1 MTITMSVLICGMV
14 LMVLI
19 AGVSVRKAFRQ
30 GKGLCWILIMLMI
43 ACGGAS
49 GCAVLSAPG
58 TSREPD
64 LSFLN
69 YENAIPLVA
78 DLEEVKTIYCPT
90 SGDGSGASI
99 QLGVAT
105 GADLAR
111 YLDMWNWKECTT
123 PKQPLPSPGSVEFII
138 EEDYRITV
146 HQKKAGDLRQYAV
159 VNYQNEVR
167 YYQIGS
173 HDYSDAVALCHTPAP
188 KRLEL
193 TQEEIAR
200 VNEAFS
206 VALFDEQGNP
216 IGLNPMCCF
225 FTSYYDDVRDL
236 NFEEFMRYFPD
247 TGLQAGEYEF
257 EALKK
262 VEVWPF
268 GWVETPQDM
277 PVPIHKYPRQMIDR
291 VLMEYA
297 GITTED
303 LDTSEVAYLEEQD
316 AYYNYTSDFGPG
328 IFTCTRGEVE
338 GDQVWLYEELESG
351 TDRLTLQKE
360 GDSCYIVAH
369 QRMEG
374 ELPT

>member
-1 MTITMSVLICGMV
+1 MSILICGMV

-19 AGVSVRKAFRQ
+19 AGFVARKGFRQ
-30 GKGLCWILIMLMI
+30 GKSLCWILIMSMMV
-43 ACGGAS
+43 CGGAS
-49 GCAVLSAPG
+49 GCAMLERLE
-58 TSREPD
+58 TSEELD

-69 YENAIPLVA
+69 CENAIPLVA
-78 DLEEVKTIYCPT
+78 DVEEVKTIYCP
-90 SGDGSGASI
+90 SSDDGSGNSI

-105 GADLAR
+105 GADLAK
-111 YLDMWNWKECTT
+111 YLDAWDWKECTA

-146 HQKKAGDLRQYAV
+146 HQKQVGDLRQYAV
-159 VNYQNEVR
+159 VTYQNAVR
-167 YYQIGS
+167 YYQIDS
-173 HDYSDAVALCHTPAP
+173 HDYPDAVALCHAPTP

-193 TQEEIAR
+193 TQEEIAQ

-206 VALFDEQGNP
+206 VALFDEQGNS
-216 IGLNPMCCF
+216 IGLNPTCCF
-225 FTSYYDDVRDL
+225 FTSYYDDVRELD
-236 NFEEFMRYFPD
+236 FQEFMRYFPD
-247 TGLQAGEYEF
+247 TGLQAGEDEF

-268 GWVETPQDM
+268 DWAERLQDM
-277 PVPIHKYPRQMIDR
+277 PVPIHKYPRQMIEQ
-291 VLMEYA
+291 VLMECA

-338 GDQVWLYEELESG
+338 GDRIWLYEELESG
-351 TDRLTLQKE
+351 TDMLILRKDGE
-360 GDSCYIVAH
+360 SCYIVAH
-369 QRMEG
+369 QRLEG
-374 ELPT
+374 EPVE